1 VFLEVRPVLV
11 DFGARQKNGKKLVSP
26 FSDLIAYGLQFN
38 FMTKIAEG
46 VLPRLRMQIDRI
58 D

>member
-1 VFLEVRPVLV
+1 LSISARVRKT
-11 DFGARQKNGKKLVSP
+11 GRSWSP